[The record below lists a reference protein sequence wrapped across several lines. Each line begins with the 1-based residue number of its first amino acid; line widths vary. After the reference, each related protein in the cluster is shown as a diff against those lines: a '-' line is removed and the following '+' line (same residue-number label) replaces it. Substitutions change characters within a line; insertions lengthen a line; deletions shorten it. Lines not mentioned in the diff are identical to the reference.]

1 MCIIIYASAARE
13 TCQIQSLNY
22 WNSFYYF
29 FSTTIR
35 SKEGAIEGLFSVK
48 IQESIGDLDNTMECD
63 THDFVLYLNTI
74 LYCISSFWFS
84 YNPWQQPHQWNQH
97 CFIDSS
103 SLNKIDNK
111 TTLWTAIKKGVKR
124 IVFDCN
130 VILVL
135 IIKIFTP
142 KRTWPKWDR
151 LQESFM

>member
-35 SKEGAIEGLFSVK
+35 SEEGAIEGLFSVK
-48 IQESIGDLDNTMECD
+48 ILKSIGDLDNTTECD

-74 LYCISSFWFS
+74 LYCISIFLFS
-84 YNPWQQPHQWNQH
+84 YNLWQQPH

-103 SLNKIDNK
+103 SLNKSDNK
-111 TTLWTAIKKGVKR
+111 TSLWTAIKEGVKR
-124 IVFDCN
+124 IVFNCN
-130 VILVL
+130 MILVL

-142 KRTWPKWDR
+142 KRTWPKSDR
-151 LQESFM
+151 WRESFT